1 MGRTSRWFRSLLGSK
16 KLSGKRG
23 GTGNNGSFCSEDSSY
38 PHGLDANKHAIVVAA
53 ATANA
58 AEAALVAARAAA
70 EVVRLTAT
78 SGTGRSRAATGSDN
92 YAGTERRRHL
102 AAVILQS
109 AFRAYLVS
117 ANYLLLKFCLI
128 DGSVDCK
135 ICSSFPGNAR
145 DFKTITEQDFNH

>member
-1 MGRTSRWFRSLLGSK
+1 MLGGK
-16 KLSGKRG
+16 RPSGKRG
-23 GTGNNGSFCSEDSSY
+23 GTVGNNGSVSSECSSY
-38 PHGLDANKHAIVVAA
+38 PHGLDASKHAIVVAA

-78 SGTGRSRAATGSDN
+78 SATGRTRAADN
-92 YAGTERRRHL
+92 YAGMERRRYL

-117 ANYLLLKFCLI
+117 AN
-128 DGSVDCK
+128 
-135 ICSSFPGNAR
+135 
-145 DFKTITEQDFNH
+145 

>member
-16 KLSGKRG
+16 KPSGKHG
-23 GTGNNGSFCSEDSSY
+23 GTVNNGSFSSECSSY

-78 SGTGRSRAATGSDN
+78 CGTGRSRGATASAADN
-92 YAGTERRRHL
+92 YAGSGMERRRHL

-117 ANYLLLKFCLI
+117 A
-128 DGSVDCK
+128 S
-135 ICSSFPGNAR
+135 
-145 DFKTITEQDFNH
+145 